1 MWPFLYF
8 ADDRLSTP
16 ELMAARLDGHLIEVG
31 EGFMPA
37 DAVETRELRAAS
49 LRRVY
54 APGLAFT
61 HESAA
66 WVHGALTEVPR
77 RHCVQRTGARRRP
90 PLLDRRLRYRDG
102 RLADR
107 DVVIVSGVAVTVPER
122 TLADLVRDRVDSD
135 DICVLGLRFTGD
147 KLAPPERFASLRRE
161 LGENFI
167 GVEIDSS
174 PGNPWGHRRLAHSV
188 LAEDLVDE
196 PGQPTHEALE
206 QVLQFLRD
214 RLLAPSG

>member
-49 LRRVY
+49 LRRVC

-135 DICVLGLRFTGD
+135 GAAPTAADALIAVHPGLVRSTLAWLEG
-147 KLAPPERFASLRRE
+147 APPLRRKRHA
-161 LGENFI
+161 
-167 GVEIDSS
+167 V
-174 PGNPWGHRRLAHSV
+174 AC
-188 LAEDLVDE
+188 
-196 PGQPTHEALE
+196 
-206 QVLQFLRD
+206 LRD
-214 RLLAPSG
+214 RLERDGPGQDDVTR